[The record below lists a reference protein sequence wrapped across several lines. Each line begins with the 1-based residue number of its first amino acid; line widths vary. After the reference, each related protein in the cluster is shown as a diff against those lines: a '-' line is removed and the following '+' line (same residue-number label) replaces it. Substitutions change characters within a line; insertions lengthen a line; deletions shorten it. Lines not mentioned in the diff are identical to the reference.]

1 MDYEK
6 EVEDE
11 VTYSDDEEENID
23 EDSLSAEEEAFIKGY
38 NEAVEDEDDY

>member
-1 MDYEK
+1 MGYEK

-23 EDSLSAEEEAFIKGY
+23 EDNLSAEEEAFIKGY
-38 NEAVEDEDDY
+38 NEAVKDEDDY